1 MAATTTPPDA
11 GALPPGTRIRRFDR
25 VERSAHWVN
34 AALFGIVMLTG
45 SVLYIGQLSAMVGNR
60 EIVRTVHVYC
70 GLAIPV
76 AFLIAYLPR
85 WGRAMRVDFGRINRW
100 TRDDKR
106 WFRTLGRDH
115 DVRIGKFNAGQKAN
129 AAYVVAAALIM
140 VATGSIMK
148 WFEPFPID
156 IRTGATFV
164 HDWFAFFIW
173 ISVIGH
179 LWFAFADGE
188 ALHGMRQGTVT
199 ARWAKAKRPAW
210 YDEQA
215 SRHTDTSD
223 ESDGETTRGA
233 DRPAT

>member
-129 AAYVVAAALIM
+129 AAFVVAAALIM

-215 SRHTDTSD
+215 SLHTDTSD
-223 ESDGETTRGA
+223 ESGGETTRGE

>member
-1 MAATTTPPDA
+1 MAATTTPPSA
-11 GALPPGTRIRRFDR
+11 GALPPETPIRRFDR

-45 SVLYIGQLSAMVGNR
+45 SVLYIGQLSAIVGNR

-76 AFLIAYLPR
+76 AFLVAYLPR
-85 WGRAMRVDFGRINRW
+85 WGRAMRIDFGRINRW

-115 DVRIGKFNAGQKAN
+115 NVRVGKFNAGQKAN
-129 AAYVVAAALIM
+129 AAFVVAAALIM

-173 ISVIGH
+173 LSVIGH

-188 ALHGMRQGTVT
+188 ALRGMWHGTVT
-199 ARWAKAKRPAW
+199 ARWAKAKRPDW
-210 YDEQA
+210 YAEQA
-215 SRHTDTSD
+215 SEH
-223 ESDGETTRGA
+223 GETTRGE